1 MTRFVLMLATAP
13 FRALRHHLRIYL
25 AVRRFEELQRNP
37 LAAVTDVWPCARAVH
52 WACLFAG
59 APRHWQE
66 QSDRASRVA
75 SEIKQLTGNWILLW
89 VLFPE
94 LD

>member
-25 AVRRFEELQRNP
+25 AVRRFEKLQRDP
-37 LAAVTDVWPCARAVH
+37 LVAVTDVWLCARAVH

-59 APRHWQE
+59 APRHWRG

-75 SEIKQLTGNWILLW
+75 SEIKQRTGNRILLW